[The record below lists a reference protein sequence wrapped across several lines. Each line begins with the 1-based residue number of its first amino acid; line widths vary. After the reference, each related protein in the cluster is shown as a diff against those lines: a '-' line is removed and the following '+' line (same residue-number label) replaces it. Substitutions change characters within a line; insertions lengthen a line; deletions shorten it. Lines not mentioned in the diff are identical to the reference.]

1 MARWALERRP
11 GDGSRPV
18 ADVPTVRVRLGRID
32 ARLRTARIVLLEV
45 ARRWDAA
52 EPSNRAAILPDVQ
65 LAKLVATEAAVEAT
79 DEALRIAGGP
89 GLLSGPLERAFRDVR
104 AGLVNP
110 PIEDVAL
117 AGFAS
122 AVLAREQAAG

>member
-1 MARWALERRP
+1 M
-11 GDGSRPV
+11 
-18 ADVPTVRVRLGRID
+18 
-32 ARLRTARIVLLEV
+32 
-45 ARRWDAA
+45 
-52 EPSNRAAILPDVQ
+52 
-65 LAKLVATEAAVEAT
+65 EAT

-89 GLLSGPLERAFRDVR
+89 GLLSGPVERAFRDVR